1 MFPPLVIQAV
11 KLARRFKKLQDEDEG
26 WEKKCSTLFRFI
38 HQVISILHSKVDNSD
53 IVLRL
58 FLLAGQSADECGFE
72 DICYEFFVQACWK
85 MLFLVDYHIAGVGLL
100 AVPTDHLS
108 LSPSFV

>member
-53 IVLRL
+53 VVLRL

-72 DICYEFFVQACWK
+72 DICYEFFVQVCQTPY
-85 MLFLVDYHIAGVGLL
+85 FLVEYHGL
-100 AVPTDHLS
+100 
-108 LSPSFV
+108 

>member
-53 IVLRL
+53 VVLRL

-72 DICYEFFVQACWK
+72 DICYEFFVQVCQFSTLVEYHGYFVG
-85 MLFLVDYHIAGVGLL
+85 LFLLL
-100 AVPTDHLS
+100 TNASISTL
-108 LSPSFV
+108 